1 MVTSKQRESEGA
13 RLVLFVQVD
22 VGMKRDLLATTRQA
36 RAIRARGT
44 LPPPMAAPAPEPE
57 PVPALA
63 LVPVLALELM
73 PPTGR
78 VVVVQSRRTL
88 AAYDD
93 AAPSSR
99 LITRA

>member
-1 MVTSKQRESEGA
+1 
-13 RLVLFVQVD
+13 
-22 VGMKRDLLATTRQA
+22 MKRDLLATSRQA

-44 LPPPMAAPAPEPE
+44 TPPPMSAPAPEPE
-57 PVPALA
+57 PVPVLALA

-73 PPTGR
+73 PPIDR
-78 VVVVQSRRTL
+78 VLVVQARRTL